1 MVAVAVAVEKLLVDA
16 PMTGVPPA
24 RWPQSFTYA
33 ELAQLAYSADEPS
46 PAQLASV
53 RRAVGRLVAAGHAER
68 IGRTDAEEVHVR
80 RNKHGRAWYA
90 RNPGSVRV
98 RRVRTD
104 AEQAE
109 WDAGAEE
116 RMARRAAV
124 NQTFRAL
131 SGR

>member
-24 RWPQSFTYA
+24 RRPQSFTYR
-33 ELAQLAYSADEPS
+33 ELAQLAYGVGEPS

-53 RRAVGRLVAAGHAER
+53 RRAVGRLVAAGRAER
-68 IGRTDAEEVHVR
+68 IGRTDTDQVHVR
-80 RNKHGRAWYA
+80 RNKHGRSWFA
-90 RNPGSVRV
+90 RNPGSVHV

-109 WDAGAEE
+109 WDAGADE
-116 RMARRAAV
+116 RMARRAAFNRTV
-124 NQTFRAL
+124 RAL

>member
-1 MVAVAVAVEKLLVDA
+1 
-16 PMTGVPPA
+16 MTEIPPA
-24 RWPQSFTYA
+24 RRPQSFTYR
-33 ELAQLAYSADEPS
+33 ELAQLAYGVDEPS

-68 IGRTDAEEVHVR
+68 IGRTDTEEVHVR

-116 RMARRAAV
+116 RMARRAAF
-124 NQTFRAL
+124 NQAFRL
-131 SGR
+131 MRG